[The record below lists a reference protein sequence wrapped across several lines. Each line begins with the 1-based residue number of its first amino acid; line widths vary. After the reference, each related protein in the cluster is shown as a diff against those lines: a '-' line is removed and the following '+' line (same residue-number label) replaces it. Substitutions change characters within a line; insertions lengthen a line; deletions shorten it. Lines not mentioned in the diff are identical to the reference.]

1 VEPAPF
7 PWGDRGCGL
16 TQRVVIVGGGFAGL
30 ACAKHLATDKDVQ
43 VTLIDRLNYSQFQP
57 LLYQVATAQLGSSD
71 VASPLRTLS
80 IKHPNVSVK
89 LGEVASVDPGAHSVT
104 TSAGQTYTGDYLVL
118 AGGSQP
124 NFFGTPGASELA
136 FPLYSLTD
144 AQRLRSRII
153 GAFEEADRDPALIDQ
168 GALTFVI
175 VGAGATG
182 TEIAGALS
190 EMIHGTLAA
199 EYRDLAVT
207 SARVV
212 MVDHGHAVLGPFS
225 EAAHDYAAKVLQ
237 KDGVQLRLG
246 TGVTEVGAGH
256 VTLSDGTTLRTRCV
270 IWGGGLKAAPVAAA
284 GGLPQGRG
292 GRIRVGPDLTVD
304 GFPGVYVVGDI
315 ANIPSPSG
323 DPFPQLG
330 SVAQQSGKW
339 AASNI
344 LDDIAGKPRKPFHY
358 LDKGVMAMIGRNS
371 AVAEVGKGHHTLHGS
386 IAFAAWLGV
395 HAALMSG
402 FRNRIDAFVDWS
414 WDYFSK
420 SRSGQVLDRSDSA
433 RIDWDE
439 DPETDD
445 PPANDE
451 TAAFAPA

>member
-1 VEPAPF
+1 M
-7 PWGDRGCGL
+7 
-16 TQRVVIVGGGFAGL
+16 T
-30 ACAKHLATDKDVQ
+30 
-43 VTLIDRLNYSQFQP
+43 
-57 LLYQVATAQLGSSD
+57 
-71 VASPLRTLS
+71 
-80 IKHPNVSVK
+80 VK
-89 LGEVASVDPGAHSVT
+89 LGEVASVDPATRSVT
-104 TSAGQTYTGDYLVL
+104 TSTGETHTGDYLVL

-124 NFFGTPGASELA
+124 NFFGTPGASEHA

-153 GAFEEADRDPALIDQ
+153 TTFEEADRDPSLIDQ

-182 TEIAGALS
+182 TEIAGALA
-190 EMIHGTLAA
+190 EMIHGTLSA
-199 EYRDLAVT
+199 EFRDLAVT
-207 SARVV
+207 AAKVI

-225 EAAHDYAAKVLQ
+225 DSAHEYASKVLQ

-246 TGVTEVGAGH
+246 TGVTEVGPGH
-256 VTLSDGTTLRTRCV
+256 VTLSDGGTLRTRCV
-270 IWGGGLKAAPVAAA
+270 IWGGGLKAASVAGAA
-284 GGLPQGRG
+284 GVPQGRG
-292 GRIRVGPDLTVD
+292 GRIGVASDLTVD

-315 ANIPSPSG
+315 ANIPSASG

-344 LDDIAGKPRKPFHY
+344 LNDIAGKPRKPFHY
-358 LDKGVMAMIGRNS
+358 LDKGTMAMIGRNS

-386 IAFAAWLGV
+386 IAFAAWMGV

-402 FRNRIDAFVDWS
+402 FRNRIDAFVDWG

-420 SRSGQVLDRSDSA
+420 SRSGQVLDRSDAS

-439 DPETDD
+439 DPGTGDASTT
-445 PPANDE
+445 PAPQAE
-451 TAAFAPA
+451 SPA